1 MTWTVDAEFGENSI
15 FAASPRLFSLFRD
28 ETHQICSEF
37 SEANVMQAHACV
49 NIFRRLINRIAI
61 FAIITS

>member
-1 MTWTVDAEFGENSI
+1 MTWTVDAEFGENII

-28 ETHQICSEF
+28 ETHPIRSEF
-37 SEANVMQAHACV
+37 PEANLMQVHARV